1 VAVKSKQLFPA
12 IFSRH
17 AEAYDRRLERAMSRG
32 EAKGRQRL
40 LDLVEARPG
49 MRILDLACGP
59 GNLSRRLAA
68 LVASQGEVIG
78 VDLAPGMLERA
89 RMAAPPNAH
98 FEVMDIEDLRFED
111 SSFDAAVC
119 GHGLQF
125 VPHLDRALSEARRVL
140 RSRARFV
147 ASLPTQGGQ
156 SVMTLLDSIVDRWLP
171 PAPEAEDRAATRAV
185 VLDPDLLEAAARE
198 AGFTSVRVE
207 EIEESVRWES
217 AEQLVG
223 MCTSW
228 WDCAARLEKVDDG
241 RRHSFVED
249 AVATIRRQ
257 HPDAFETSNRSRV
270 LFCVVP

>member
-1 VAVKSKQLFPA
+1 MKSKELYPG

-17 AEAYDRRLERAMSRG
+17 AEAYDRRLDQAMSRG

-40 LDLVEARPG
+40 LDLVGARPG

-59 GNLSRRLAA
+59 GNLSRRLAV
-68 LVASQGEVIG
+68 LVAPEGEVIG

-89 RMAAPPNAH
+89 RMAAPANAR
-98 FEVMDIEDLRFED
+98 FEVMDIEDLRFDD
-111 SSFDAAVC
+111 SSFDAALC

-140 RSRARFV
+140 RAGSRFV
-147 ASLPTQGGQ
+147 ASVPAPGDG

-171 PAPEAEDRAATRAV
+171 PAPEAEDRAATRAA
-185 VLDPDLLEAAARE
+185 VLDPELLQRAAQE
-198 AGFTSVRVE
+198 AGFTTARVE

-223 MCTSW
+223 MCASW
-228 WDCAARLEKVDDG
+228 WVCAARLEKVEDG
-241 RRHSFVED
+241 RRQSFVED
-249 AVATIRRQ
+249 AVATIRTQ
-257 HPDAFETSNRSRV
+257 HPGGFETRSRTHV
-270 LFCVVP
+270 LFCLAP

>member
-1 VAVKSKQLFPA
+1 VRSKELFPA

-17 AEAYDRRLERAMSRG
+17 AEAYDRRLAQAMSRG

-49 MRILDLACGP
+49 MRLLDLACGP

-68 LVASQGEVIG
+68 LVAPHGEVIG

-89 RMAAPPNAH
+89 RMAAPANAR
-98 FEVMDIEDLRFED
+98 FEVMDIEELTFDD

-125 VPHLDRALSEARRVL
+125 VPHLDRALNEARRVL
-140 RSRARFV
+140 RTGSRFV
-147 ASLPTQGGQ
+147 ASVPAPGAQ

-185 VLDPDLLEAAARE
+185 VSEPDLLQGAARE

-207 EIEESVRWES
+207 EIEETVRWES
-217 AEQLVG
+217 ADQLVG
-223 MCTSW
+223 LCTSW
-228 WDCAARLEKVDDG
+228 WDCASRLEKVDG
-241 RRHSFVED
+241 VRRESFVDD
-249 AVATIRRQ
+249 AVTTIRRQ
-257 HPDAFETSNRSRV
+257 HSGAFETRNLSRL
-270 LFCVVP
+270 LFCLAP

>member
-1 VAVKSKQLFPA
+1 MRSKDLFPA

-17 AEAYDRRLERAMSRG
+17 AEAYDRRLDQAMTRG

-68 LVASQGEVIG
+68 LVAPEGEVIG
-78 VDLAPGMLERA
+78 VDLAPGMLDRA
-89 RMAAPPNAH
+89 RMAAPPNAR
-98 FEVMDIEDLRFED
+98 FEVMDIEDLKFD
-111 SSFDAAVC
+111 DASFDAAVC

-125 VPHLDRALSEARRVL
+125 VPSLDRALGEARRVL
-140 RSRARFV
+140 RSRSRFV
-147 ASLPTQGGQ
+147 ASVPTAARQ

-171 PAPEAEDRAATRAV
+171 PAPDAEDRAGTRAV
-185 VLDPDLLEAAARE
+185 VLDPELLGDAARE

-223 MCTSW
+223 LCTSW
-228 WDCAARLEKVDDG
+228 WDCAARLEKVEDG
-241 RRHSFVED
+241 RRKSFVED
-249 AVATIRRQ
+249 AVAAIRRQ
-257 HPDAFETSNRSRV
+257 DPGAFETTNRSHI
-270 LFCVVP
+270 LFCVAP